1 MNLQDVLAAL
11 GVIVNGLPQGLLA
24 LSFGFASMPTAIGFG
39 IGALGALLFG
49 LVAPISFQAETITL
63 VGTMGRNLHERLAMV
78 FLEGLGMAVIGFS
91 GLLTTIVNTVG
102 PEVTNGMMT
111 GVGIMLT
118 LVAVNMVKNR
128 PFAGGAS
135 VAAGL
140 LVYVTTKNLVY
151 TILASVVAATLVS
164 WLRKDELAATA
175 EEHHD
180 GFRFRL
186 PNLMNW
192 RVIRGGLAL
201 ICLNIGA
208 TIAFG
213 SITGNI
219 AKASVNLD
227 HLTIISALADFGSS
241 LFGGGPV
248 QSIISATGAAPHPVV
263 ASVLMM
269 GLMAAILLTGLLPRI
284 GRRVPMESIAG
295 FLFVLGALVTVPID
309 AKLAMTGANPLIG
322 GVAAAVTATTDP
334 FLGLL
339 AGYGMKVLV
348 GLHLF

>member
-135 VAAGL
+135 VAARR
-140 LVYVTTKNLVY
+140 LVYVTTNNQV
-151 TILASVVAATLVS
+151 
-164 WLRKDELAATA
+164 
-175 EEHHD
+175 
-180 GFRFRL
+180 
-186 PNLMNW
+186 
-192 RVIRGGLAL
+192 
-201 ICLNIGA
+201 
-208 TIAFG
+208 
-213 SITGNI
+213 
-219 AKASVNLD
+219 
-227 HLTIISALADFGSS
+227 
-241 LFGGGPV
+241 
-248 QSIISATGAAPHPVV
+248 
-263 ASVLMM
+263 
-269 GLMAAILLTGLLPRI
+269 
-284 GRRVPMESIAG
+284 
-295 FLFVLGALVTVPID
+295 
-309 AKLAMTGANPLIG
+309 
-322 GVAAAVTATTDP
+322 
-334 FLGLL
+334 
-339 AGYGMKVLV
+339 
-348 GLHLF
+348 

>member
-1 MNLQDVLAAL
+1 MHLQDLLAAL

-24 LSFGFASMPTAIGFG
+24 LSFGFASMPTAIGFA
-39 IGALGALLFG
+39 IGAIGAALFG
-49 LVAPISFQAETITL
+49 LVTPISFQAETITL
-63 VGTMGRNLHERLAMV
+63 VGTMGRNLEERLAMI
-78 FLEGLGMAVIGFS
+78 FFEGLGMALIGFS
-91 GLLTTIVNTVG
+91 GLLTAIVNAVG

-118 LVAVNMVKNR
+118 LVAVNMVKSR
-128 PFAGGAS
+128 PAAGGAS

-140 LVYVTTKNLVY
+140 LTYVTTKNLVY
-151 TILASVVAATLVS
+151 TIMASVVAATLVAAV
-164 WLRKDELAATA
+164 RRDELAATA
-175 EEHHD
+175 EDHHD
-180 GFRFRL
+180 GFRFRW
-186 PNLMNW
+186 PNLANW
-192 RVIRGGLAL
+192 NVIRGGLAL

-219 AKASVNLD
+219 AKTAVNLD

-263 ASVLMM
+263 SAVLMM
-269 GLMAAILLTGLLPRI
+269 ALMAVILLTGLLPRI
-284 GRRVPMESIAG
+284 GRKVPMESIAG
-295 FLFVLGALVTVPID
+295 FLFVLGAIVTVPIN
-309 AKLAMTGANPLIG
+309 AKMAMAGNPLIG
-322 GVAAAVTATTDP
+322 GTAAAVTATTDP

-339 AGYGMKVLV
+339 AGYGMKLLV

>member
-1 MNLQDVLAAL
+1 
-11 GVIVNGLPQGLLA
+11 
-24 LSFGFASMPTAIGFG
+24 
-39 IGALGALLFG
+39 
-49 LVAPISFQAETITL
+49 
-63 VGTMGRNLHERLAMV
+63 
-78 FLEGLGMAVIGFS
+78 
-91 GLLTTIVNTVG
+91 
-102 PEVTNGMMT
+102 
-111 GVGIMLT
+111 
-118 LVAVNMVKNR
+118 
-128 PFAGGAS
+128 
-135 VAAGL
+135 
-140 LVYVTTKNLVY
+140 
-151 TILASVVAATLVS
+151 
-164 WLRKDELAATA
+164 
-175 EEHHD
+175 
-180 GFRFRL
+180 
-186 PNLMNW
+186 MNW